1 LKLIVKSTFLIL
13 VVIAVSFSSC
23 TSYKQ
28 MVYLQNIDSSSTENF
43 FPKVR
48 PDYKIQAQDIL
59 FIRVL
64 TLNQD
69 VSDLINSTPTNT
81 SNLYNNE
88 ASMYIFGYNVSD
100 SGYVEL
106 PVLGKVYVAGET
118 LDGAKEALSKRA
130 AVYLKDATIVV
141 KLISF
146 KYSVFGEVL
155 RPGVFYNYNNQ
166 LTVLEAISEAGNLTD
181 YANRK
186 KVLVI
191 RPTSKG
197 TRTFR
202 LDLTKKNIL
211 SSDGFY
217 LLPNDMVYVEP
228 IKSKTFRLNMPTVSL
243 FLTSVSTLILILN
256 YLNK

>member
-1 LKLIVKSTFLIL
+1 MI
-13 VVIAVSFSSC
+13 
-23 TSYKQ
+23 
-28 MVYLQNIDSSSTENF
+28 YLQNVDSSSAENF
-43 FPKVR
+43 FPKVQ
-48 PDYKIQAQDIL
+48 PEYKIQSQDIL
-59 FIRVL
+59 FIRIL
-64 TLNQD
+64 TLNRD
-69 VSDLINSTPTNT
+69 VSDLINSTPTST

-106 PVLGKVYVAGET
+106 PVLGKVYVAGKT
-118 LDGAKEALSKRA
+118 LDGAKEALSKQA
-130 AVYLKDATIVV
+130 AVYLKDATVIV

-146 KYSVFGEVL
+146 KYSVFGEVM

-191 RPTSKG
+191 RPTPKG
-197 TRTFR
+197 TKTFR
-202 LDLTKKNIL
+202 LDLTNKNIL

-217 LLPNDMVYVEP
+217 LLPNDMVYIEP
-228 IKSKTFRLNMPTVSL
+228 IKSKTFRLNLPTISL

>member
-1 LKLIVKSTFLIL
+1 
-13 VVIAVSFSSC
+13 
-23 TSYKQ
+23 
-28 MVYLQNIDSSSTENF
+28 MVYLQNVDSSSTSNF
-43 FPKVR
+43 FPKQR
-48 PDYKIQAQDIL
+48 PDYKIQPQDIL

-100 SGYVEL
+100 SGDVEL
-106 PVLGKVYVAGET
+106 PVLGKVNVSGKT
-118 LDGAKEALSKRA
+118 LDEAKEALSKRA

-191 RPTSKG
+191 RPTPKG
-197 TRTFR
+197 TKTFR
-202 LDLTKKNIL
+202 LDLTNDNIL

-228 IKSKTFRLNMPTVSL
+228 IKSKTFRLNMPTISL

-256 YLNK
+256 YLHK